1 MGRENFEKLHVYQLA
16 EQLGDEVWRIVA
28 TWQHFARNTV
38 GMQLVDAAD
47 SVASNIAEGTGRGT
61 HKDNRRFVTIARG
74 SLHETIHWLR
84 RAYLR
89 GLLKPEQVGRL
100 KALTTDLAPRLN
112 AYLKSIGKRRP
123 PSETDSSSTTQGK
136 S

>member
-1 MGRENFEKLHVYQLA
+1 MGRENFEKLRVYQLA
-16 EQLGDEVWRIVA
+16 EQLGDEVWRVVV
-28 TWQHFARNTV
+28 TWQAFARNTV

-61 HKDNRRFVTIARG
+61 YKENRRFVMIARG

-89 GLLKPEQVGRL
+89 GLLKTEQVSCL
-100 KALTTDLAPRLN
+100 KALTSNLAPQLN
-112 AYLKSIGKRRP
+112 AYLKSIGKPRAR
-123 PSETDSSSTTQGK
+123 SEADAFDRQG
-136 S
+136 